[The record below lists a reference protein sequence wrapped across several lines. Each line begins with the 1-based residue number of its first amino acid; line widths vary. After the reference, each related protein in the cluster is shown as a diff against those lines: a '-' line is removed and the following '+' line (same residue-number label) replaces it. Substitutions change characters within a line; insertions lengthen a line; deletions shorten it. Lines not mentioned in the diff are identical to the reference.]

1 MLKASPSKHGE
12 APLKEGSKTVRYIRT
27 RLEEPLIIAALGHIA
42 FSNQQTFSETDEAV
56 MAALRRSTNALHDA
70 TPDEIGEYLRGLDEN
85 ALPGIVS
92 NTKGI
97 LHEMQFVSLENED
110 GDSVY
115 ASIFED
121 TNHPGTDVQF
131 IDTSTGASWEVQL
144 KATDSSSYA
153 HDWIDQHPDG
163 EILVTSELAD
173 QTGLHSSGF
182 SNAELTHDVDQFVD
196 KMIEDDET
204 IWDHFPI
211 ISAITLANIIWALW
225 QRYQEGAI
233 DWERFKYLAAR
244 ASGLKVAK
252 IAMLATLLA
261 IPVIGQAT
269 GALLIAKFLL
279 GAREVLSGA
288 GEAKNDPR
296 RVVATSKPSLR
307 GS

>member
-1 MLKASPSKHGE
+1 MKQH
-12 APLKEGSKTVRYIRT
+12 APNAVRYVRT
-27 RLEEPLIIAALGHIA
+27 KLEEPLIIAALGHIA
-42 FSNQQTFSETDEAV
+42 FSNLQTFSATDEAV
-56 MAALRRSTNALHDA
+56 MAALRRSKNSLHDA
-70 TPDEIGEYLRGLDEN
+70 TPEEIGDYLRGLDED

-115 ASIFED
+115 ASIFEA

-131 IDTSTGASWEVQL
+131 TDAATGASWEVQL
-144 KATDSSSYA
+144 KATDSASYA
-153 HDWIDQHPDG
+153 NDWIDKHPGG
-163 EILVTSELAD
+163 EILVTEELAEK
-173 QTGLHSSGF
+173 TGLDSSDL
-182 SNAELTHDVDQFVD
+182 SNKELTEDVEQMVD
-196 KMIEDDET
+196 KMLADDASV
-204 IWDHFPI
+204 WDYFPI
-211 ISAITLANIIWALW
+211 ISALTIANIIWALW

-252 IAMLATLLA
+252 IAMLATLLT

-279 GAREVLSGA
+279 GAREAFA
-288 GEAKNDPR
+288 GSDKAKRSPQP
-296 RVVATSKPSLR
+296 AITTSSPALR
-307 GS
+307 GR